1 MPISKRFAW
10 YLTPYAAQV
19 SFAIVCAVIISICD
33 YGYIHIL
40 AETTDILK
48 EIDTQDRR
56 GEPVVVRYFY
66 IEGLFDGIGGIVLAG
81 KRDALRLVGLVI
93 ASTLI
98 LVVIKGISTFCN
110 DFLMSRVG
118 HKLIVRVRS
127 ELYERIV
134 NAPLGILRNH
144 RTGDLMSRVTDD
156 VRTWLNGVGTTASTI
171 RAIVTVPVFICLMFA
186 KSFELTVL
194 AVLVLPFLAYLI
206 VRVGER
212 VRHTSTG
219 IQQRSADIASQLKE
233 TLAGI
238 KIIKSFTAEES
249 EQSRFS
255 TANKQQY
262 RIAMQR
268 VRLAA
273 MLPPLIELISA
284 VGISAVFGFG
294 CWQVIEGRLLFRH
307 LTVEENLRV
316 GGMVYAGGRHIRDD
330 LERVYHYFPALA
342 KLSRRVSGYLSGG
355 EGQMLVIG
363 RAMMAHPQILMLDEP
378 SLGLAPMLVHEI
390 FDIIRDIN
398 RQEGM
403 SVLIVEQNAR
413 AALELA
419 DYAYVMEDG
428 RIVLD
433 GPAEQMRE
441 NEDIKEFYLGLNQ
454 AGGRKNYRDVK
465 HYKRRKRWLG

>member
-1 MPISKRFAW
+1 MQSQAVRDAPTESAIAKTLTVNNIEVVYNSVILVLRGISLEVEPGKV
-10 YLTPYAAQV
+10 V
-19 SFAIVCAVIISICD
+19 SLLGPNGAGKSTTLKAISGLLKAELGEVTR
-33 YGYIHIL
+33 GQIHWGEQRL
-40 AETTDILK
+40 DSLSAED
-48 EIDTQDRR
+48 
-56 GEPVVVRYFY
+56 VVRM
-66 IEGLFDGIGGIVLAG
+66 
-81 KRDALRLVGLVI
+81 GLV
-93 ASTLI
+93 
-98 LVVIKGISTFCN
+98 
-110 DFLMSRVG
+110 
-118 HKLIVRVRS
+118 
-127 ELYERIV
+127 
-134 NAPLGILRNH
+134 
-144 RTGDLMSRVTDD
+144 
-156 VRTWLNGVGTTASTI
+156 
-171 RAIVTVPVFICLMFA
+171 
-186 KSFELTVL
+186 
-194 AVLVLPFLAYLI
+194 
-206 VRVGER
+206 
-212 VRHTSTG
+212 
-219 IQQRSADIASQLKE
+219 
-233 TLAGI
+233 
-238 KIIKSFTAEES
+238 
-249 EQSRFS
+249 
-255 TANKQQY
+255 
-262 RIAMQR
+262 
-268 VRLAA
+268 
-273 MLPPLIELISA
+273 
-284 VGISAVFGFG
+284 
-294 CWQVIEGRLLFRH
+294 QVIEGRLLFRH

-316 GGMVYAGGRHIRDD
+316 GGMVYQGGRHIRED
-330 LERVYHYFPALA
+330 LQRVFHYFPALA

>member
-1 MPISKRFAW
+1 MQSQAVRDAPTESATAQTLTVNNIEVVYNSVILVLRGISLEVEPGKV
-10 YLTPYAAQV
+10 V
-19 SFAIVCAVIISICD
+19 SLLGPNGAGKSTTLKAISGLLKAELGEVTR
-33 YGYIHIL
+33 GQIHWGGQRL
-40 AETTDILK
+40 DSLSAED
-48 EIDTQDRR
+48 
-56 GEPVVVRYFY
+56 VVRM
-66 IEGLFDGIGGIVLAG
+66 GLL
-81 KRDALRLVGLVI
+81 
-93 ASTLI
+93 
-98 LVVIKGISTFCN
+98 
-110 DFLMSRVG
+110 
-118 HKLIVRVRS
+118 
-127 ELYERIV
+127 
-134 NAPLGILRNH
+134 
-144 RTGDLMSRVTDD
+144 
-156 VRTWLNGVGTTASTI
+156 
-171 RAIVTVPVFICLMFA
+171 
-186 KSFELTVL
+186 
-194 AVLVLPFLAYLI
+194 
-206 VRVGER
+206 
-212 VRHTSTG
+212 
-219 IQQRSADIASQLKE
+219 
-233 TLAGI
+233 
-238 KIIKSFTAEES
+238 
-249 EQSRFS
+249 
-255 TANKQQY
+255 
-262 RIAMQR
+262 
-268 VRLAA
+268 
-273 MLPPLIELISA
+273 
-284 VGISAVFGFG
+284 
-294 CWQVIEGRLLFRH
+294 QVIEGRLLFRH

-316 GGMVYAGGRHIRDD
+316 GGMVYAGGRHIRAD

-454 AGGRKNYRDVK
+454 AGGRKNYREVK